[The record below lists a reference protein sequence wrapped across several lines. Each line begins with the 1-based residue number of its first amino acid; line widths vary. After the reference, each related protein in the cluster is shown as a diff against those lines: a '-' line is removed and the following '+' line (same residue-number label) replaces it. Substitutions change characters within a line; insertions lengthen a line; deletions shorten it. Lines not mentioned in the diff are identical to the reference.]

1 MTRRHA
7 ARFGGRATKARGDAK
22 NLVRFH
28 LGDTFYAFDVS
39 NVEEVVHPAPITEL
53 PHMASSVAGVFDHR
67 GRVTPIVDLRP
78 RLGLPHSEHGR
89 HAKWILMRTD
99 QGLVGFVVDRVL
111 DVIPTSDVFDPAP
124 PVGPNPAERAIR
136 GVVHIDN
143 DLVFVLDENKLATVV
158 ATMELPEELG

>member
-1 MTRRHA
+1 MSRRHA
-7 ARFGGRATKARGDAK
+7 ARFGARATKARGDLK

-28 LGDTFYAFDVS
+28 LGETLYAFDVA

-53 PHMASSVAGVFDHR
+53 PHMASSVSGVFDHR

-78 RLGLPHSEHGR
+78 RLGLPRSEVR
-89 HAKWILMRTD
+89 HAKWVLMRTD

-111 DVIPTSDVFDPAP
+111 DVRETSDVLDAPP

-143 DLVFVLDENKLATVV
+143 DLVFILDENKLATVV